1 MNKEDLKSRTLEISI
16 INKKI
21 KNEIIGFCNLGMIN
35 IFDKL
40 EKSENKEI
48 TEWYDL
54 DVENPSK

>member
-21 KNEIIGFCNLGMIN
+21 KNEIIGFCNLSMIN

-40 EKSENKEI
+40 EKSENKVI